1 MSVLQHLRMQ
11 LASARRLLGIMLAQS
26 DAIRKQDVESVLAR
40 LTDLQGE
47 LGTRQQLETERDAL
61 LAQVASALGRNV
73 DDLELDDLLS
83 VCQPAEVEAVRAAS
97 LELRG
102 LLLEIGRVHDQNRVL
117 IRQELSFLD
126 HLMRLMSG
134 SPQAGYKPG
143 GWASAPQT
151 LSVLDA
157 KA

>member
-1 MSVLQHLRMQ
+1 MTVLQHLRQQ

-126 HLMRLMSG
+126 HLMRLISG
-134 SPQAGYKPG
+134 SPQAGYRPG
-143 GWASAPQT
+143 GWTSAPQT
-151 LSVLDA
+151 VSVLDA

>member
-26 DAIRKQDVESVLAR
+26 EAIRKQDVESVLAR

-47 LGTRQQLETERDAL
+47 LGTRQQLETERDGL
-61 LAQVASALGRNV
+61 LTQVATTLGRHV
-73 DDLELDDLLS
+73 DELELDDLLS
-83 VCQPAEVEAVRAAS
+83 LCPPAEVEAVRAAS

-134 SPQAGYKPG
+134 SPQAGYRPG

>member
-1 MSVLQHLRMQ
+1 MQ

-26 DAIRKQDVESVLAR
+26 EAIRKQDVESVLAR

-47 LGTRQQLETERDAL
+47 LGERQRLENERDAL
-61 LAQVASALGRNV
+61 LNQVATTLGRHV
-73 DDLELDDLLS
+73 DDLELDDLLTL
-83 VCQPAEVEAVRAAS
+83 CPAAEVEPVRTAS

-126 HLMRLMSG
+126 HLMRLLSG
-134 SPQAGYKPG
+134 SPQAGYRPG
-143 GWASAPQT
+143 GWTSAPQT
-151 LSVLDA
+151 ISVLDA

>member
-26 DAIRKQDVESVLAR
+26 EAIRKQDVESVLAR

-61 LAQVASALGRNV
+61 LTQVAATLGRDV

-83 VCQPAEVEAVRAAS
+83 LCPPPEVEAVRAAS

-102 LLLEIGRVHDQNRVL
+102 LLREIGRVHDQNRVL

-126 HLMRLMSG
+126 HLMRLLAG
-134 SPQAGYKPG
+134 QPQAGYQPG
-143 GWASAPQT
+143 GWTSAPQT

>member
-1 MSVLQHLRMQ
+1 MTVLQHLRQQ

>member
-1 MSVLQHLRMQ
+1 MSVLHHLRMQ

-26 DAIRKQDVESVLAR
+26 EAIRKQDVESVLAR

-61 LAQVASALGRNV
+61 LAQVATTLGRHV
-73 DDLELDDLLS
+73 DELELDDLLS
-83 VCQPAEVEAVRAAS
+83 LCPQAEVEAVRAAS

-134 SPQAGYKPG
+134 SPQAGYRPG
-143 GWASAPQT
+143 GWTSAPQT